1 MLDMISPTKIR
12 NPRQIKKFLSESTW
26 DLTKMYEQTLHRI
39 ASQDVFGAETARKAL
54 LWICYSQ
61 IPLHVNEL
69 QHAIATELEDM
80 DFDPDGITAI
90 ELISSCCMGLLVCDD
105 QQTCRLFHLTAYDF
119 LRNTPEYGAPVGNL
133 MISKT
138 CLTYLSFSTI
148 KHEGPCSDLQCLEQR
163 LQNLCLI
170 NYAAK
175 MLGEHAREVEDSIAD
190 AIVAFI
196 EDDSLRASFTQV
208 FYHRKRED
216 PELQRIMFKSLPT
229 GLSSLQFVCGL
240 GLLAA
245 ARCLIQRGAFLTHA
259 DNQGWTPLIS
269 ATSYKRLEIIDLLLR
284 NNRNSG
290 DATSDLAD
298 VTGIEQPDNQGWTP
312 LFWAVLK
319 GQAEAAEKL
328 LAAGASTK
336 HKDENRWTVIDW
348 AVFRGDRALVKLLL
362 GHISLEA
369 PDSRTSFGGFS
380 PIFIAAAADDMEM
393 VDMLI
398 QKGMNVHEDTGVH
411 DGTDGAVRRY
421 AGVLSKQERWYRSY
435 GSIRIPS
442 VMQSPRFTI
451 RLLDAAIRSGH
462 LSIVKLLVENGAQ
475 LGPVEG
481 ELINRTPLHIAAHCD
496 NAEVAKYLLS
506 SGADEAAKDDHGD
519 TALDVAVKAA
529 AVSCTWVLLR
539 PSTASI
545 HKKSTLEYFLVFF
558 VSKTK
563 EKYRWGPDG
572 SIELQF
578 QNSTQHMLEVGP
590 GAPSTRNDVHTVC
603 SEINGHGAPLL
614 DTVQYL
620 LDHGWD
626 VDSKEGIAPL
636 NRANTAL
643 SSACRWGMVDLIDS
657 LLRNGANPN
666 AGEHPAIHEACGS
679 DESPIHVVENL
690 IRHGADINK
699 RDYWDEMPLH
709 YACQSLLLDKVKYL
723 IHHGAKVDVY
733 NQAHQHPLHIICGT
747 SSNRENAAELLEFL
761 LPLSDP
767 GVLSADNV
775 TPLMLAIECSRW
787 KAAKLLTQQARATV
801 PKVTAMSKSLWRCA
815 RSGDVEGL

>member
-312 LFWAVLK
+312 LF
-319 GQAEAAEKL
+319 
-328 LAAGASTK
+328 
-336 HKDENRWTVIDW
+336 
-348 AVFRGDRALVKLLL
+348 
-362 GHISLEA
+362 
-369 PDSRTSFGGFS
+369 
-380 PIFIAAAADDMEM
+380 
-393 VDMLI
+393 
-398 QKGMNVHEDTGVH
+398 
-411 DGTDGAVRRY
+411 
-421 AGVLSKQERWYRSY
+421 
-435 GSIRIPS
+435 
-442 VMQSPRFTI
+442 
-451 RLLDAAIRSGH
+451 
-462 LSIVKLLVENGAQ
+462 
-475 LGPVEG
+475 
-481 ELINRTPLHIAAHCD
+481 
-496 NAEVAKYLLS
+496 
-506 SGADEAAKDDHGD
+506 
-519 TALDVAVKAA
+519 
-529 AVSCTWVLLR
+529 
-539 PSTASI
+539 
-545 HKKSTLEYFLVFF
+545 
-558 VSKTK
+558 
-563 EKYRWGPDG
+563 
-572 SIELQF
+572 
-578 QNSTQHMLEVGP
+578 
-590 GAPSTRNDVHTVC
+590 
-603 SEINGHGAPLL
+603 
-614 DTVQYL
+614 
-620 LDHGWD
+620 
-626 VDSKEGIAPL
+626 
-636 NRANTAL
+636 
-643 SSACRWGMVDLIDS
+643 
-657 LLRNGANPN
+657 
-666 AGEHPAIHEACGS
+666 
-679 DESPIHVVENL
+679 
-690 IRHGADINK
+690 
-699 RDYWDEMPLH
+699 
-709 YACQSLLLDKVKYL
+709 
-723 IHHGAKVDVY
+723 
-733 NQAHQHPLHIICGT
+733 
-747 SSNRENAAELLEFL
+747 
-761 LPLSDP
+761 
-767 GVLSADNV
+767 
-775 TPLMLAIECSRW
+775 
-787 KAAKLLTQQARATV
+787 
-801 PKVTAMSKSLWRCA
+801 
-815 RSGDVEGL
+815 

>member
-12 NPRQIKKFLSESTW
+12 NSRQIKKFLSESTW

-39 ASQDVFGAETARKAL
+39 ASQDVFGAEIARKAP

-61 IPLHVNEL
+61 RPLHVNEL

-80 DFDPDGITAI
+80 DFDSDGITAI

-119 LRNTPEYGAPVGNL
+119 LRNTPEYGAPVGHL

-175 MLGEHAREVEDSIAD
+175 MLGEHVREVEDSIAD

-216 PELQRIMFKSLPT
+216 PELQRIMFESLPT

-269 ATSYKRLEIIDLLLR
+269 ATSYNRLEIIDLLLQ

-298 VTGIEQPDNQGWTP
+298 VTGIEQPDNQGRTP

-380 PIFIAAAADDMEM
+380 PMFIAAAADDMEM

-398 QKGMNVHEDTGVH
+398 QK
-411 DGTDGAVRRY
+411 A
-421 AGVLSKQERWYRSY
+421 
-435 GSIRIPS
+435 
-442 VMQSPRFTI
+442 
-451 RLLDAAIRSGH
+451 
-462 LSIVKLLVENGAQ
+462 
-475 LGPVEG
+475 
-481 ELINRTPLHIAAHCD
+481 
-496 NAEVAKYLLS
+496 
-506 SGADEAAKDDHGD
+506 
-519 TALDVAVKAA
+519 
-529 AVSCTWVLLR
+529 
-539 PSTASI
+539 
-545 HKKSTLEYFLVFF
+545 
-558 VSKTK
+558 
-563 EKYRWGPDG
+563 
-572 SIELQF
+572 
-578 QNSTQHMLEVGP
+578 
-590 GAPSTRNDVHTVC
+590 
-603 SEINGHGAPLL
+603 
-614 DTVQYL
+614 
-620 LDHGWD
+620 
-626 VDSKEGIAPL
+626 
-636 NRANTAL
+636 
-643 SSACRWGMVDLIDS
+643 
-657 LLRNGANPN
+657 
-666 AGEHPAIHEACGS
+666 
-679 DESPIHVVENL
+679 
-690 IRHGADINK
+690 
-699 RDYWDEMPLH
+699 
-709 YACQSLLLDKVKYL
+709 
-723 IHHGAKVDVY
+723 
-733 NQAHQHPLHIICGT
+733 
-747 SSNRENAAELLEFL
+747 
-761 LPLSDP
+761 
-767 GVLSADNV
+767 
-775 TPLMLAIECSRW
+775 
-787 KAAKLLTQQARATV
+787 
-801 PKVTAMSKSLWRCA
+801 
-815 RSGDVEGL
+815 